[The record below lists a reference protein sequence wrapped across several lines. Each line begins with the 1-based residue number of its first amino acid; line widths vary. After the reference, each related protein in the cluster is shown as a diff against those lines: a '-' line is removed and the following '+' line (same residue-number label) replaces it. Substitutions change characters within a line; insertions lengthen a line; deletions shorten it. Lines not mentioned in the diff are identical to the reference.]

1 MHTAAGWEP
10 LHNTVQ
16 LGVHCLGTSPPNI
29 TELPLGR
36 MTFNARL
43 LILVLLSWTVLAF
56 RPKSMTH
63 VAEKDAS
70 FGVRLFKE
78 ILQENKDKNLGFS
91 PYGVSS
97 ALNILQYGTSG
108 KTMEQLR
115 KVLNYGYSERAVS
128 MLLRKLREAICG
140 SSEDTKS
147 VHVADGLFV
156 QRDLELTTGFLQR
169 FFSTF
174 RRHVTQVNFTD
185 SSQAKDILNQWVEN
199 QTDGMIQDLLGSNS
213 IPPLTR
219 LVLLSAVHFDGKWVL
234 PFPEKDTQERP
245 FYRPDG
251 SQVQVQ
257 MMENTAKYNY
267 SELETPEGVYY
278 DVIELPY
285 EGDEISMLIA
295 APYEKGVSLST
306 ITDILSPEL
315 ITQWKNS
322 MRRSTRLFVLPKF
335 SLVSEVNLKSPLQR
349 LGVTDMFSADKAD
362 FRRLTTERPLH
373 VSEAFQKVKVEVTES
388 GTKASAATAAILLA
402 RMAPLEVIMDR
413 PFLFIIR
420 HNPTG
425 SLLFMGQ
432 VMEP

>member
-1 MHTAAGWEP
+1 M
-10 LHNTVQ
+10 
-16 LGVHCLGTSPPNI
+16 TSNV
-29 TELPLGR
+29 
-36 MTFNARL
+36 RL
-43 LILVLLSWTVLAF
+43 LILVLSSWTVLAF
-56 RPKSMTH
+56 RPKPLTH
-63 VAEKDAS
+63 VAEKDVS

-78 ILQENKDKNLGFS
+78 ILNENKDKNVGFS

-97 ALNILQYGTSG
+97 ALNILQYGTAG

-115 KVLNYGYSERAVS
+115 KVLNYGYSERTLSAA
-128 MLLRKLREAICG
+128 LRKLREEICG
-140 SSEDTKS
+140 SLASSADTKS

-156 QRDLELTTGFLQR
+156 QRDLELTPGFLQR
-169 FFSTF
+169 FYATF
-174 RRHVTQVNFTD
+174 RRHVTQIDFSD
-185 SSQAKDILNQWVEN
+185 PSEAKDILNQWVEN
-199 QTDGMIQDLLGSNS
+199 KTNGMIQDFLGSNS

-234 PFPEKDTQERP
+234 PFPEKDTHERP

-306 ITDILSPEL
+306 ITDILTPEL

-335 SLVSEVNLKSPLQR
+335 SLTSEANLKSPLQR
-349 LGVTDMFSADKAD
+349 LGVTDMFSAERAD
-362 FRRLTTERPLH
+362 FRRLSSERPLH
-373 VSEAFQKVKVEVTES
+373 VSEAFQKVKIEVTES

-425 SLLFMGQ
+425 SLLFIGQ

>member
-1 MHTAAGWEP
+1 M
-10 LHNTVQ
+10 
-16 LGVHCLGTSPPNI
+16 TSNV
-29 TELPLGR
+29 
-36 MTFNARL
+36 RL
-43 LILVLLSWTVLAF
+43 LILVLSSWTVLAF
-56 RPKSMTH
+56 RPKPLTH
-63 VAEKDAS
+63 VAEKDVS

-78 ILQENKDKNLGFS
+78 ILNENKDKNVGFS

-97 ALNILQYGTSG
+97 ALNILQYGTTG

-115 KVLNYGYSERAVS
+115 KVLNYGYSERTVS
-128 MLLRKLREAICG
+128 AALRKLREEICG
-140 SSEDTKS
+140 SLASSADAKS

-156 QRDLELTTGFLQR
+156 QRDLELTPGFLQR
-169 FFSTF
+169 FYSTF
-174 RRHVTQVNFTD
+174 RRHVTQIDFTD
-185 SSQAKDILNQWVEN
+185 PSEAKDILNQWVEN
-199 QTDGMIQDLLGSNS
+199 KTNGMIQDFLGSNS

-234 PFPEKDTQERP
+234 PFPEKDTHERP

-306 ITDILSPEL
+306 ITDILTPEL

-335 SLVSEVNLKSPLQR
+335 SLTSEANLKSPLQR
-349 LGVTDMFSADKAD
+349 LGVTDMFSAERAD
-362 FRRLTTERPLH
+362 FRRLSSERPLH
-373 VSEAFQKVKVEVTES
+373 VSEAFQKVKIEVTES

-425 SLLFMGQ
+425 SLLFIGQ

>member
-1 MHTAAGWEP
+1 M
-10 LHNTVQ
+10 
-16 LGVHCLGTSPPNI
+16 TSNV
-29 TELPLGR
+29 
-36 MTFNARL
+36 RL
-43 LILVLLSWTVLAF
+43 LILILSSWTVLAF
-56 RPKSMTH
+56 RPKPLTH
-63 VAEKDAS
+63 VAKKDVS

-78 ILQENKDKNLGFS
+78 ILNENKDKNVGFS

-97 ALNILQYGTSG
+97 ALNILQYGTAG

-115 KVLNYGYSERAVS
+115 KVLNYGYSERTVS
-128 MLLRKLREAICG
+128 AALHKLREEICG
-140 SSEDTKS
+140 SLASSADTKS

-156 QRDLELTTGFLQR
+156 QRDLELTPGFLQR
-169 FFSTF
+169 FYSTF
-174 RRHVTQVNFTD
+174 RRHVTQIDFTD
-185 SSQAKDILNQWVEN
+185 PSEAKDILNQWVEN
-199 QTDGMIQDLLGSNS
+199 KTNGMIQDFLGSNS

-234 PFPEKDTQERP
+234 PFPEKDTHERP

-306 ITDILSPEL
+306 ITDILTPEL

-335 SLVSEVNLKSPLQR
+335 SLTSEANLKSPLQR
-349 LGVTDMFSADKAD
+349 LGVTDMFSAERAD
-362 FRRLTTERPLH
+362 FRRLSSERPLH
-373 VSEAFQKVKVEVTES
+373 VSEAFQKVKIEVTES

-425 SLLFMGQ
+425 SLLFIGQ

>member
-1 MHTAAGWEP
+1 M
-10 LHNTVQ
+10 
-16 LGVHCLGTSPPNI
+16 TSNV
-29 TELPLGR
+29 
-36 MTFNARL
+36 RL
-43 LILVLLSWTVLAF
+43 LLLVLSSWTVLAF
-56 RPKSMTH
+56 RPKPLTH
-63 VAEKDAS
+63 VAEKDVS

-78 ILQENKDKNLGFS
+78 ILNENKDKNVGFS

-97 ALNILQYGTSG
+97 ALNILQYGTAG

-115 KVLNYGYSERAVS
+115 KVLNYGYSERTLSAA
-128 MLLRKLREAICG
+128 LRKLREEICG
-140 SSEDTKS
+140 SLASSADTKS

-156 QRDLELTTGFLQR
+156 QRDLELTPGFLQR
-169 FFSTF
+169 FYATF
-174 RRHVTQVNFTD
+174 RRHVTQIDFSD
-185 SSQAKDILNQWVEN
+185 PSEAKDILNQWVEN
-199 QTDGMIQDLLGSNS
+199 KTNGMIQDFLGSNS

-234 PFPEKDTQERP
+234 PFPEKDTHERP

-306 ITDILSPEL
+306 ITDILTPEL

-335 SLVSEVNLKSPLQR
+335 SLTSEANLKSPLQR
-349 LGVTDMFSADKAD
+349 LGVTDMFSAERAD
-362 FRRLTTERPLH
+362 FRRLSSERPLH
-373 VSEAFQKVKVEVTES
+373 VSEAFQKVKIEVTES

-425 SLLFMGQ
+425 SLLFIGQ

>member
-1 MHTAAGWEP
+1 M
-10 LHNTVQ
+10 
-16 LGVHCLGTSPPNI
+16 TSNV
-29 TELPLGR
+29 
-36 MTFNARL
+36 RL
-43 LILVLLSWTVLAF
+43 LILVLFSWTVLAS
-56 RPKSMTH
+56 RPKPLTH

-78 ILQENKDKNLGFS
+78 ILQENKNKNLGFS
-91 PYGVSS
+91 PYGAST

-115 KVLNYGYSERAVS
+115 RVLNYGYSERTVSAV
-128 MLLRKLREAICG
+128 LRKLREEICG
-140 SSEDTKS
+140 SLASSEDTKS

-156 QRDLELTTGFLQR
+156 QRDLELTPGFLQR
-169 FFSTF
+169 FYSTF
-174 RRHVTQVNFTD
+174 RRHVTQVNFTNP
-185 SSQAKDILNQWVEN
+185 SKAKDILNKWVEN

-213 IPPLTR
+213 LPPLTR

-234 PFPEKDTQERP
+234 PFPEKDTHERP

-295 APYEKGVSLST
+295 APYEKGVALST
-306 ITDILSPEL
+306 ITDILTPKL
-315 ITQWKNS
+315 ITEWKNN
-322 MRRSTRLFVLPKF
+322 MRRSTRLLVLPKF

-349 LGVTDMFSADKAD
+349 LGVTDMFSAEKAD
-362 FRRLTTERPLH
+362 FSRLSTERPLH

>member
-1 MHTAAGWEP
+1 M
-10 LHNTVQ
+10 
-16 LGVHCLGTSPPNI
+16 TSNV
-29 TELPLGR
+29 
-36 MTFNARL
+36 RL
-43 LILVLLSWTVLAF
+43 LILILSSWTVLAF
-56 RPKSMTH
+56 RPKPLTH
-63 VAEKDAS
+63 VAKKDVS

-78 ILQENKDKNLGFS
+78 ILNENKDKNVGFS

-97 ALNILQYGTSG
+97 ALNILQYGTAG

-115 KVLNYGYSERAVS
+115 KVLNYGYSERTVS
-128 MLLRKLREAICG
+128 AALRKLREEICG
-140 SSEDTKS
+140 SLAFSADTKS

-156 QRDLELTTGFLQR
+156 QRDLELTPGFLQR
-169 FFSTF
+169 FYATF
-174 RRHVTQVNFTD
+174 RRHVTQIDFTD
-185 SSQAKDILNQWVEN
+185 PSEAKDILNQWVEN
-199 QTDGMIQDLLGSNS
+199 KTNGMIQDFLGSNS

-234 PFPEKDTQERP
+234 PFPEKDTHERP

-306 ITDILSPEL
+306 ITDILTPEL

-335 SLVSEVNLKSPLQR
+335 SLTSEANLKSPLQR
-349 LGVTDMFSADKAD
+349 LGVTDMFSAERAD
-362 FRRLTTERPLH
+362 FRRLSSERPLH
-373 VSEAFQKVKVEVTES
+373 VSEAFQKVKIEVTES

-425 SLLFMGQ
+425 SLLFIGQ

>member
-1 MHTAAGWEP
+1 MA
-10 LHNTVQ
+10 
-16 LGVHCLGTSPPNI
+16 
-29 TELPLGR
+29 
-36 MTFNARL
+36 FNARL
-43 LILVLLSWTVLAF
+43 LILVLLSWTVFALH
-56 RPKSMTH
+56 PKSVTH
-63 VAEKDAS
+63 VAKQDTN

-97 ALNILQYGTSG
+97 ALNILQYGTAG
-108 KTMEQLR
+108 KTMGQLR
-115 KVLNYGYSERAVS
+115 EVLNYGFSERTVS
-128 MLLRKLREAICG
+128 TSLRKLREKICG
-140 SSEDTKS
+140 SLASGDNTKS

-156 QRDLELTTGFLQR
+156 QRDLELTPGFLQR
-169 FFSTF
+169 FYSTF

-185 SSQAKDILNQWVEN
+185 PQAKDILNQWVEN

-234 PFPEKDTQERP
+234 PFPEKETHERP
-245 FYRPDG
+245 FYRADG

-267 SELETPEGVYY
+267 SELETPEGEYY

-295 APYEKGVSLST
+295 APYEKGVPLST
-306 ITDILSPEL
+306 ITDILTPEL
-315 ITQWKNS
+315 ITQWKES

-335 SLVSEVNLKSPLQR
+335 SLTSEVNLKSPLQR
-349 LGVTDMFSADKAD
+349 LGVTDMFSAERAD
-362 FRRLTTERPLH
+362 FSRLSSERPLH

-388 GTKASAATAAILLA
+388 GTKASSATGKKVTLLT
-402 RMAPLEVIMDR
+402 
-413 PFLFIIR
+413 
-420 HNPTG
+420 HWTCG
-425 SLLFMGQ
+425 
-432 VMEP
+432 